1 MAAKNNTELIQD
13 LTRELRQLAEQFSV
27 QSTVTDRELRQ
38 HKEELAGNSSEIEKS
53 GFEIANLRGR
63 VIAVEER
70 CSHYDRFNPERVAFL
85 EQRCSY
91 LEKLVHEIRMRRWQV
106 WLAVLAA
113 ILSAVIALIVALVK
127 K

>member
-1 MAAKNNTELIQD
+1 M
-13 LTRELRQLAEQFSV
+13 
-27 QSTVTDRELRQ
+27 
-38 HKEELAGNSSEIEKS
+38 
-53 GFEIANLRGR
+53 
-63 VIAVEER
+63 IAVEER

>member
-1 MAAKNNTELIQD
+1 VAAKNNTELIQD